1 MIIKDGENSLG
12 IMQGETVRYEG
23 KDGKRYE
30 GRLAKVEDSL
40 LGEIYYITREGI
52 CYPRH
57 RAYIIA
63 RVEEVGRD

>member
-12 IMQGETVRYEG
+12 IMQGDMVMYEWKNG
-23 KDGKRYE
+23 EVHE

-40 LGEIYYITREGI
+40 IGEIFYITREGI

-57 RAYIIA
+57 RAYIIGK
-63 RVEEVGRD
+63 VLEGRD